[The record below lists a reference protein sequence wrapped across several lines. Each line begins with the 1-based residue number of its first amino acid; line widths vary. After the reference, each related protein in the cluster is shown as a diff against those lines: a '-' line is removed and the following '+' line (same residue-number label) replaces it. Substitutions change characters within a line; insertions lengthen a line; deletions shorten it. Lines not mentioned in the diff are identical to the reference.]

1 MLITSSANRSSVGAA
16 IGGVGLLL
24 SPSAYDSL
32 ASMRSHSDR
41 IIVANFQGNPATT
54 VITTYCPTNVANED
68 IIEGHYDNL
77 RRAID
82 SIPAH
87 NVLLVVGDFN
97 ARIGP
102 EDRC

>member
-1 MLITSSANRSSVGAA
+1 
-16 IGGVGLLL
+16 
-24 SPSAYDSL
+24 
-32 ASMRSHSDR
+32 MRSHSDR
-41 IIVANFQGNPATT
+41 ILVANFQGNPATT
-54 VITTYCPTNVANED
+54 VITTYCPTNVVNED

-102 EDRC
+102 EDAKFTFHDTTNRNGKYLVDMQLKRT